1 MKRLLWL
8 CVPVQ
13 VVVVA
18 GLTCVL
24 VPRSAWRRAR
34 GAER

>member
-13 VVVVA
+13 VVVLA

-24 VPRSAWRRAR
+24 VPRSAWRRKVGR
-34 GAER
+34 ER